1 MGPDVRVGIAVERS
15 VEMVVGLL
23 AIMKAG
29 GAYVPFDPSYPAAR
43 LAYMMADSGISLLL
57 TQRRVHDALPLS
69 DAIEVLELDALD
81 LAGEPSHNPDVE
93 LRGENLAYVIYTSG
107 STGQPKGAANRHSA
121 LYNRLVWM
129 QQAYALDATD
139 TVLQKTPFS
148 FDVSVWEFFWP
159 LMTGARLAVAA
170 PDDHRDPQKLVELIG
185 RHAVTTLHFVPSM
198 LQAFIAYEGAQQC
211 TGLRRV
217 ICSGEAL
224 STELKDRA
232 LAALPAAALYN
243 LYGPTEAAIDVT
255 HWTCQA
261 DDTVTPIGRPIA
273 NVQTVVLDASLNMTP
288 VGVAGEL
295 YLGGA
300 GLARGYLNRSALTA
314 ERFVPD
320 PFSTEGARLYRTGD
334 LARWRADG
342 ALEYLGRIDHQVK
355 IRGFRIELGEIEAQL
370 LAQANVRE
378 AVVVAHEGAGGKRLV
393 GYVSAD
399 ANTTFDTTALREALA
414 QALPEHMVP
423 STVIVLDTL
432 PLSPNGKVDR
442 KALPAP
448 EQSTTANQVAQNE
461 APEGAVET
469 TLAAIW
475 QEVLGVEQVGRHAN
489 FFELGGDSIIAMQVS
504 ARIRATLD
512 NAFALRALFTNPTLA
527 ALAPHIG
534 GVSGKVSAYASP
546 IEKLPRTGA
555 LPLSPAQR
563 RLWIAARLATHDAAS
578 YNVTATVKLDGAL
591 SAAHVQT
598 AFAMLTARHETLRA
612 SYPDRDGQP
621 YVSIAAYQVADF
633 VSRDLS
639 ALDDDAQRAA
649 LDELAKTR
657 VDSPFD
663 VTRGPLM
670 RATLIQLAPQ
680 RHRLMLS
687 LHHLIC
693 DGWSMGVLV
702 DEFSRFYRAAQSGVN
717 DALPAPLDVQY
728 VDYAAWHRQQLDGL
742 RTDGLRAFWR
752 ERLDGASHVLDLPL
766 DFPRPTTVSQ
776 AGDSLHCTLDPAL
789 ARKVHDAAQRYR
801 VTPFVVLLASY
812 QLLLHRLTG
821 SRDVLVGTDVAGRER
836 VELEAL
842 IGFFVNV
849 VPLRS
854 RIEASD
860 TGDVGDASLDIGRWL
875 AKTSVSAVSALEHAQ
890 LPLDQIV
897 DTVNAMRDRRRNPLI
912 QALFVLQNTPATTL
926 DLPGITSEMV
936 ERPTL
941 YSKFDTAL
949 FIEPHESTWR
959 AEWVFSTALF
969 RPSTIQRW
977 SVEWLSLLENIV
989 TQTEIHANIPPR
1001 SADANGPAQA
1011 AHTALAAQ
1019 SAQSAQQDKLA
1030 KLKKIAS
1037 RGPRAPLAENA
1048 ATNATT
1054 NVESAADTTR
1064 PPARVSTLQAG
1075 QALPAVCEPWTS
1087 DVDPHAWARQH
1098 RAFIDATLA
1107 RHGTILFRGFNL
1119 NSVADFEAFAEAMSP
1134 GLYGGYGDLPKK
1146 EGGRNTYRSTP
1157 YPEREMILFHNESSH
1172 LERWPRKQWFYC
1184 ELPSKVGGATPIVDC
1199 REMLRRLPASI
1210 VNAFR
1215 EKHLMYIRTFTDRLD
1230 VAWQDFFGTEIRADV
1245 EARLR
1250 AAGIAFRWLPN
1261 DGLQTR
1267 TICPGVITHPVTGEL
1282 AFFNQVQLHHP
1293 YFLRADI
1300 RADLL
1305 KMAGPDRLP
1314 RNVCYGDGTP
1324 IDEADLAIIGEA
1336 YEACAV
1342 RFEWRAGDV
1351 VMLDNMLVAHAR
1363 DPYEEPRK
1371 IVVAMGAMVERDA
1384 LAAASVP
1391 AANADEIYP

>member
-1 MGPDVRVGIAVERS
+1 
-15 VEMVVGLL
+15 
-23 AIMKAG
+23 
-29 GAYVPFDPSYPAAR
+29 
-43 LAYMMADSGISLLL
+43 
-57 TQRRVHDALPLS
+57 
-69 DAIEVLELDALD
+69 
-81 LAGEPSHNPDVE
+81 
-93 LRGENLAYVIYTSG
+93 
-107 STGQPKGAANRHSA
+107 ANH
-121 LYNRLVWM
+121 
-129 QQAYALDATD
+129 T
-139 TVLQKTPFS
+139 
-148 FDVSVWEFFWP
+148 
-159 LMTGARLAVAA
+159 
-170 PDDHRDPQKLVELIG
+170 
-185 RHAVTTLHFVPSM
+185 
-198 LQAFIAYEGAQQC
+198 
-211 TGLRRV
+211 
-217 ICSGEAL
+217 
-224 STELKDRA
+224 
-232 LAALPAAALYN
+232 
-243 LYGPTEAAIDVT
+243 
-255 HWTCQA
+255 
-261 DDTVTPIGRPIA
+261 
-273 NVQTVVLDASLNMTP
+273 
-288 VGVAGEL
+288 
-295 YLGGA
+295 
-300 GLARGYLNRSALTA
+300 
-314 ERFVPD
+314 
-320 PFSTEGARLYRTGD
+320 
-334 LARWRADG
+334 
-342 ALEYLGRIDHQVK
+342 
-355 IRGFRIELGEIEAQL
+355 
-370 LAQANVRE
+370 
-378 AVVVAHEGAGGKRLV
+378 
-393 GYVSAD
+393 
-399 ANTTFDTTALREALA
+399 
-414 QALPEHMVP
+414 
-423 STVIVLDTL
+423 
-432 PLSPNGKVDR
+432 
-442 KALPAP
+442 
-448 EQSTTANQVAQNE
+448 AQNE
-461 APEGAVET
+461 APEDPVEAA
-469 TLAAIW
+469 LAAIW
-475 QEVLGVEQVGRHAN
+475 QDVLGVEQVGRHAN

-504 ARIRATLD
+504 ARIRETLD
-512 NAFALRALFTNPTLA
+512 GAFALRALFTNPTLA

-534 GVSGKVSAYASP
+534 HASREPSADTQQ
-546 IEKLPRTGA
+546 IGKLPRTGT

-598 AFAMLTARHETLRA
+598 ALAMLTARHETLRA

-621 YVSIAAYQVADF
+621 YASIAAYQVPDF

-639 ALDDDAQRAA
+639 GLDDDAQRAA
-649 LDELAKTR
+649 LDELARTR
-657 VDSPFD
+657 IDSPFD

-670 RATLIQLAPQ
+670 RATLVRLAPQ

-702 DEFSRFYRAAQSGVN
+702 SEFSGFYRAAQSGTH
-717 DALPAPLDVQY
+717 DALLAPLDVQY
-728 VDYAAWHRQQLDGL
+728 VDYAAWHRQQLDGA

-752 ERLDGASHVLDLPL
+752 ERLDGAPHALDLPV
-766 DFPRPTTVSQ
+766 DFPRPPTVSQ
-776 AGDSLHCTLDPAL
+776 AGDSLLCTLDAAL
-789 ARKVHDAAQRYR
+789 ARKVQDAAQRYR

-854 RIEASD
+854 RIDASHA
-860 TGDVGDASLDIGRWL
+860 GDAPLDIGRWL
-875 AKTSVSAVSALEHAQ
+875 ADTGASTISALEHSQ

-897 DTVNAMRDRRRNPLI
+897 DTVKAVRDRRRNPLI

-926 DLPGITSEMV
+926 DLPGVVSETL
-936 ERPTL
+936 ERPSV
-941 YSKFDTAL
+941 YSKFDMAL
-949 FIEPHESTWR
+949 FIEPHDSTWR

-969 RPSTIQRW
+969 KPSTIQRW

-989 TQTEIHANIPPR
+989 TQTQIHATNPPR
-1001 SADANGPAQA
+1001 SADADGPAQA
-1011 AHTALAAQ
+1011 SHIAHTTQ

-1037 RGPRAPLAENA
+1037 RGPRAPVAANA
-1048 ATNATT
+1048 VT
-1054 NVESAADTTR
+1054 NVESVADTTR
-1064 PPARVSTLQAG
+1064 PPARVSALQAE

-1107 RHGTILFRGFNL
+1107 HHGTILFRGFNL
-1119 NSVADFEAFAEAMSP
+1119 SSVADFEAFAEAMSP

-1199 REMLRRLPASI
+1199 REMLRRLPAPI
-1210 VNAFR
+1210 VKAFR

-1230 VAWQDFFGTEIRADV
+1230 VAWQDFFGTEVRADV
-1245 EARLR
+1245 ETRLR
-1250 AAGIAFRWLPN
+1250 AAGVAFRWLPN

-1305 KMAGPDRLP
+1305 KMVGPDQLP

-1324 IDEADLAIIGEA
+1324 IDEADLAVIGEA

-1384 LAAASVP
+1384 LAAASVS
-1391 AANADEIYP
+1391 AVNADETYP